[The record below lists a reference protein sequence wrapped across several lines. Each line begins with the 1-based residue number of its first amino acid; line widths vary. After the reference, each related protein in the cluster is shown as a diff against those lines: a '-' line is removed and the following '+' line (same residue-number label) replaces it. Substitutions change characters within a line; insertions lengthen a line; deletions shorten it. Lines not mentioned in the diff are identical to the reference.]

1 MSDHEKLLSYAQLST
16 RQRNE
21 ARAAYDQITN
31 KSIRFGDW
39 VKLVRFIIRN
49 GHVKVKV

>member
-1 MSDHEKLLSYAQLST
+1 MSDHEKLLAYHQLST

-21 ARAAYDQITN
+21 ARAAYDQISS
-31 KSIRFGDW
+31 KSVKFGDW